1 MFVFVFLHVPKS
13 NKLVK
18 AFDRIV
24 GLRPAVILSKHPA
37 LQKYIKEDVL
47 LYYEWEY
54 ISFKKMFNG
63 TM

>member
-1 MFVFVFLHVPKS
+1 MTLVMFVFVFLHVPKS

-24 GLRPAVILSKHPA
+24 GLRPAVILSK
-37 LQKYIKEDVL
+37 YIKEDVL

-54 ISFKKMFNG
+54 ISFKKNV
-63 TM
+63 

>member
-24 GLRPAVILSKHPA
+24 GLSPAVILSKHSA
-37 LQKYIKEDVL
+37 LQK
-47 LYYEWEY
+47 
-54 ISFKKMFNG
+54 
-63 TM
+63 